1 MEYRTKEEQV
11 ADYLREGIIS
21 GRLPRGARL
30 KQTEIAQELKI
41 SITPVRE
48 ALKLLVAEGYL
59 SSDSYRGATVAPF
72 DVEASS
78 EILRLRITLETQ
90 LVESAVRNITADEI
104 AELRELARQF
114 EEAALA
120 NDSTAARGI
129 NYRFHRR
136 MYDFARLPKTLHF
149 VQVLWAQYPFD
160 VINRIGGR
168 AVRAAKE
175 HNELLKN
182 VIEGDTAGAMLI
194 MRQHIETGWTEFR
207 NSMPAR
213 ADTATKSKGS
223 ENKSSEKETL

>member
-48 ALKLLVAEGYL
+48 ALKLLEAEGYL
-59 SSDSYRGATVAPF
+59 ASDSYRGATVAPF
-72 DVEASS
+72 DVGAST
-78 EILRLRITLETQ
+78 EILKLRITLETQ
-90 LVESAVRNITADEI
+90 LVESAVRNITTDQI
-104 AELRELARQF
+104 AELRELAAQF
-114 EEAALA
+114 EEAARTD
-120 NDSTAARGI
+120 DSTAARGI

-136 MYDFARLPKTLHF
+136 MYDFAKLPKTLHF

-168 AVRAAKE
+168 ALRAAME
-175 HNELLKN
+175 HHELLRN
-182 VIEGDTAGAMLI
+182 VIEGDAAGAMLT
-194 MRQHIETGWTEFR
+194 MRRHIETGWNELR
-207 NSMPAR
+207 DSLPPAV
-213 ADTATKSKGS
+213 S
-223 ENKSSEKETL
+223 ENAVRSRSSEREAL